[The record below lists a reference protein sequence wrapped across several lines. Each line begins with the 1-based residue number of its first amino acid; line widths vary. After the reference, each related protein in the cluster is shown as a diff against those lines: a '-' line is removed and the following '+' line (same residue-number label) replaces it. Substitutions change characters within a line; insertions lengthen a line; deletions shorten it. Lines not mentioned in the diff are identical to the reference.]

1 MGKNWSDKDE
11 VHDAFMSKYGNSHI
25 VDVKNWSDSGD
36 VREDFMKKYAGSYM
50 NYMESNLTN
59 LNSMNVRRHG
69 GDYQQYFKNYAPDVK
84 NWSDR
89 EQVSDAFMK
98 KFAGS
103 YIDNVKRSS
112 KSDDV
117 DSPDMITQASSHVSD
132 KAPEA
137 SSPSTPVSASSLAAS
152 TDSSDAPLAAEEAA
166 SPSAP
171 VSTLSLAA
179 LKDSSDAPGAADTAL
194 ASSPEARATPRLSL
208 IIAVALATAGI
219 AMLYSTRKAHSQSLR
234 DSLLGN
240 HRPGQLIEA

>member
-50 NYMESNLTN
+50 HYMESNLTN
-59 LNSMNVRRHG
+59 LNSMNVRCHG

-103 YIDNVKRSS
+103 YIDNAKRSS

-117 DSPDMITQASSHVSD
+117 ESPDMSTQASSHVFD

-152 TDSSDAPLAAEEAA
+152 TDSSDAP
-166 SPSAP
+166 
-171 VSTLSLAA
+171 
-179 LKDSSDAPGAADTAL
+179 GAADTAL
-194 ASSPEARATPRLSL
+194 ASSPEA
-208 IIAVALATAGI
+208 
-219 AMLYSTRKAHSQSLR
+219 
-234 DSLLGN
+234 
-240 HRPGQLIEA
+240 